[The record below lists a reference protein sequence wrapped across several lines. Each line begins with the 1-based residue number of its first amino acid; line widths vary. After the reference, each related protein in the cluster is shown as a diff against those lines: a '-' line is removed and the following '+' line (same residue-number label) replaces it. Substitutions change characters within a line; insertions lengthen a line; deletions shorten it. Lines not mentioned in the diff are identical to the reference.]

1 MRHQIFEKK
10 PRLPTRLA
18 YVVDRRTVV
27 DQATEIAERIQRN
40 LPELRLP
47 KQWLSVS
54 TLRGQFADNR
64 EWTADPARPAIIIGT
79 VDMIGSR
86 LLFSGYRSSYKLRPL
101 DAGLLGQD
109 TLLVLDEA
117 HMSEP
122 FERLIRTLGDR
133 GGFQKDQGLPLR
145 VMCMSATA
153 GDDDDPTRFKLELT
167 DLEGNRNTNPIN
179 QRYEAKKRL
188 VVEPPADTN
197 KVRDGVIESA
207 VAFVKESHARVVV
220 FIQKPDDASKI
231 AAAIRKELRLP
242 KGSVEVLTGTMR
254 GLERDE
260 LLKKGVLKRFLDGEE
275 KPEDRSSKDPVVL
288 VSTSA
293 GEVGFDLNADHM
305 VCDAAPI
312 DSLIQRLGRVNR
324 RGYGDAKIRV
334 FVAKTDDKPAKAKT
348 KRLLRRKRTWEFA
361 TAAAL
366 KCLEQLAKNEDG
378 TLDAS
383 PRAMD
388 QLKRGPTKE
397 QFQNALSP
405 KPDTVALTDILLD
418 AWSMT
423 TITGRMPG
431 RPPVAP
437 WLRGVSDE
445 EPQTTIAW
453 RAELDLDGFEQLDTT
468 DIDEWFDAHRVLPH
482 ESLAVPTSA
491 AREWILNRWRH
502 LGEESQAT
510 VGDRPC
516 IVDRAGLQ
524 VLNIKS
530 LVDELERNRT
540 DSIRGSD
547 IVLPA
552 SFGGIRRGEG
562 LLNENAPDQVGS
574 LDGSDGDPLMVS
586 DVADERARYRLLRS
600 VDDGVEK
607 EEPLVGAAPQDPG
620 SFARFTLDLPGDGDT
635 LRQLVSLVP
644 KRERPESGTNRQTL
658 QHHVSLVERYAS
670 EIAQRLPLSEAV
682 RQALYLAAKWHDNGK
697 DRDRWQQ
704 AAGRTLGEEPLGKS
718 GGSLRRISGGYRHE
732 FGSLREFADA
742 HRGKIAD
749 HVFDL
754 AMHLIATHH
763 GRGRPHFPKGGFDPE
778 ARAESAQIALGAVR
792 RFARLQRYYGY
803 WQLAW
808 FENLLR
814 CADAMASAAKDGQ
827 T

>member
-1 MRHQIFEKK
+1 MPIIWSVTLLLSILDSAIGSGQ
-10 PRLPTRLA
+10 PTWL
-18 YVVDRRTVV
+18 RRC
-27 DQATEIAERIQRN
+27 E
-40 LPELRLP
+40 
-47 KQWLSVS
+47 
-54 TLRGQFADNR
+54 
-64 EWTADPARPAIIIGT
+64 
-79 VDMIGSR
+79 GSR
-86 LLFSGYRSSYKLRPL
+86 LCCQDRRQASQGENKEIAKEEADVGVRHRSGSEMLGTACEERGRY
-101 DAGLLGQD
+101 AGC
-109 TLLVLDEA
+109 
-117 HMSEP
+117 EP
-122 FERLIRTLGDR
+122 E
-133 GGFQKDQGLPLR
+133 
-145 VMCMSATA
+145 
-153 GDDDDPTRFKLELT
+153 
-167 DLEGNRNTNPIN
+167 
-179 QRYEAKKRL
+179 
-188 VVEPPADTN
+188 
-197 KVRDGVIESA
+197 
-207 VAFVKESHARVVV
+207 
-220 FIQKPDDASKI
+220 
-231 AAAIRKELRLP
+231 
-242 KGSVEVLTGTMR
+242 
-254 GLERDE
+254 
-260 LLKKGVLKRFLDGEE
+260 
-275 KPEDRSSKDPVVL
+275 
-288 VSTSA
+288 
-293 GEVGFDLNADHM
+293 
-305 VCDAAPI
+305 
-312 DSLIQRLGRVNR
+312 
-324 RGYGDAKIRV
+324 
-334 FVAKTDDKPAKAKT
+334 
-348 KRLLRRKRTWEFA
+348 
-361 TAAAL
+361 
-366 KCLEQLAKNEDG
+366 
-378 TLDAS
+378 
-383 PRAMD
+383 AMD

-635 LRQLVSLVP
+635 A
-644 KRERPESGTNRQTL
+644 QT
-658 QHHVSLVERYAS
+658 
-670 EIAQRLPLSEAV
+670 
-682 RQALYLAAKWHDNGK
+682 
-697 DRDRWQQ
+697 
-704 AAGRTLGEEPLGKS
+704 AGQPCS
-718 GGSLRRISGGYRHE
+718 
-732 FGSLREFADA
+732 
-742 HRGKIAD
+742 
-749 HVFDL
+749 
-754 AMHLIATHH
+754 
-763 GRGRPHFPKGGFDPE
+763 
-778 ARAESAQIALGAVR
+778 
-792 RFARLQRYYGY
+792 
-803 WQLAW
+803 
-808 FENLLR
+808 
-814 CADAMASAAKDGQ
+814 
-827 T
+827 